1 MEHVRS
7 RLTEEGG
14 PTLNIGGT
22 VSAAREGPELN
33 KRRKEKASGVP
44 ASTFF

>member
-1 MEHVRS
+1 MYLMEHVRS

-22 VSAAREGPELN
+22 VSAAREGPEQHQAIEP
-33 KRRKEKASGVP
+33 RVGAG
-44 ASTFF
+44 